1 MASTPQAGPT
11 PDAPRSAHE
20 ALPAAHPPTSLYIH
34 IPWCVRKCPY
44 CDFNSHH
51 LRGELPA
58 TEYVDALL
66 EDLRLDLEQQPWPGG
81 DLTSIFIGGG
91 TPSLLPA
98 KELDRLL
105 EHVARLVP
113 CPQQMEITLEANPGT
128 VERGTFRELRAAGV
142 NRVSLGIQSFDE
154 GHLRDLGRIHDGEQ
168 ADLAIRE
175 AQAHFERINLDLM
188 YALPRQTLEGC
199 LEDLARAIDYGTEHL
214 SHYEL
219 TIEPNTVFSRYEPA
233 GLPDEDLA
241 GDMRE
246 ASETHLARAGLR
258 AYEVSAYA
266 RHDGARALHNLNY
279 WSFGDYLAIGAGA
292 HGKRSTLESA
302 AQRVASITRSRKVR
316 SPRAYLEAAGAP
328 QRIAD
333 SQTLEGQALV
343 GEFMLNALRLVG
355 GFSEE
360 TFERRVGLSR
370 ELIRPHLEAAAV
382 DGLLRQPVDGH
393 WQPTSRGRAF
403 LNDLQA
409 RFID

>member
-1 MASTPQAGPT
+1 M
-11 PDAPRSAHE
+11 
-20 ALPAAHPPTSLYIH
+20 H

-66 EDLRLDLEQQPWPGG
+66 DDLRLDLEQAPWPGG
-81 DLTSIFIGGG
+81 NLTSIFIGGG

-98 KELDRLL
+98 NELGRLL
-105 EHVARLVP
+105 DGIARTLP
-113 CPQQMEITLEANPGT
+113 CPEQMEITLEVNPGT
-128 VERGTFRELRAAGV
+128 VERGTFSELRAAGI
-142 NRVSLGIQSFDE
+142 NRVSLGIQSFHE
-154 GHLRDLGRIHDGEQ
+154 GHLRDLGRIHDAQQ
-168 ADLAIRE
+168 ADRAIRE
-175 AQAHFERINLDLM
+175 AQAHFDRINLDVM
-188 YALPRQTLEGC
+188 YALPRQTLDGC

-219 TIEPNTVFSRYEPA
+219 TIEPNTVFARYEPA
-233 GLPDEDLA
+233 GLPEEDLA

-246 ASETHLARAGLR
+246 ASEARLERAGLR

-266 RHDGARALHNLNY
+266 CRDDARARHNLNY

-292 HGKRSTLESA
+292 HSKRSNLDEHSHRVSSITRTRKARSPRSYLTA
-302 AQRVASITRSRKVR
+302 AKTPQRVAHSETI
-316 SPRAYLEAAGAP
+316 L
-328 QRIAD
+328 
-333 SQTLEGQALV
+333 GQALA

-360 TFERRVGLSR
+360 IFEKRVGVSR
-370 ELIRPHLEAAAV
+370 ELIRPRLEAAAV
-382 DGLLRQPVDGH
+382 DGLMRQPVDGH

-403 LNDLQA
+403 LNDLQS